1 VQAGGIRHSSKNRR
15 IWLFSANFQPLDRPI
30 PTRHVP
36 AALVGGDVSS
46 KIFDI
51 SGKRIWV
58 AGHRGM
64 VGGAVARRLGREKCE
79 ILTVDHR
86 DVDLTRQADVEH
98 WLDKNRPDAIVMA
111 AARVGGIHANSTLP
125 AEFLS
130 INLMIGTNIVSAAH
144 KAGVSRLIN
153 LGSSCMYPVGAPQPI
168 AEASLGAGPPE
179 PTNAAYAMAKLAT
192 AGMASTYRA
201 RYDVGY
207 VIVIPTNL
215 YGPGDNFDPLMS
227 HVAPALM
234 RRMIEAQDKN
244 VAEVAIWGS
253 GKPRRE
259 LMFVDDA
266 ADAIVFVLER
276 YSAAEPINIGIG
288 VDVSIRELADLTAK
302 IVSYRGRLTFDASKP
317 DGAPRRLLDNAR
329 LAALGWRSST
339 DLADGLGQMYRWYC
353 NCNNKVNAAA

>member
-1 VQAGGIRHSSKNRR
+1 VD
-15 IWLFSANFQPLDRPI
+15 P
-30 PTRHVP
+30 
-36 AALVGGDVSS
+36 

-64 VGGAVARRLGREKCE
+64 VGGAVVRRLARENCE
-79 ILTVDHR
+79 ILTVAR
-86 DVDLTRQADVEH
+86 SDVDLTRQADVER
-98 WLDKNRPDAIVMA
+98 WMEKNRPDAIVMA
-111 AARVGGIHANSTLP
+111 AARVGGIHANSTQP

-130 INLMIGTNIVSAAH
+130 INLMIGTNVVSAAH
-144 KAGVSRLIN
+144 KTGVRRLLN

-201 RYDVGY
+201 QYGVDYITG
-207 VIVIPTNL
+207 IPTTL

-234 RRMIEAQDKN
+234 RRMIEARDKN
-244 VAEVAIWGS
+244 VPEVAIWGS

-276 YSAAEPINIGIG
+276 YSAGEPINIGIG
-288 VDVSIRELADLTAK
+288 VDVSIRELAEMTAK
-302 IVSYRGRLTFDASKP
+302 VVGYRGQLVFDASKP
-317 DGAPRRLLDNAR
+317 DGAPRRLLDNSR
-329 LAALGWRSST
+329 LAGLGWRAST
-339 DLADGLGQMYRWYC
+339 DLADGLAQMYQWYC
-353 NCNNKVNAAA
+353 NNKINAAA

>member
-1 VQAGGIRHSSKNRR
+1 VD
-15 IWLFSANFQPLDRPI
+15 FQLLDRPI
-30 PTRHVP
+30 PTRHIPP
-36 AALVGGDVSS
+36 ASIGDYVDSR
-46 KIFDI
+46 IFDI

-64 VGGAVARRLGREKCE
+64 VGGAVMRRLARENCE
-79 ILTVDHR
+79 LLTASHGDL
-86 DVDLTRQADVEH
+86 DLTRQSDVERWIERH
-98 WLDKNRPDAIVMA
+98 RPDAVIMA

-130 INLMIGTNIVSAAH
+130 INLMIGANVVSAAH
-144 KAGVSRLIN
+144 KVGVKRLVN

-192 AGMASTYRA
+192 AGMASTYRSQ
-201 RYDVGY
+201 YGVDY
-207 VIVIPTNL
+207 ITVIPTNL

-234 RRMIEAQDKN
+234 RRMIEARDKG

-266 ADAIVFVLER
+266 ADAIVFLLER

-288 VDVSIRELADLTAK
+288 VDVSIRELAKLTAK
-302 IVSYRGRLTFDASKP
+302 VVGYRGTLTFDASKP
-317 DGAPRRLLDNAR
+317 DGAPRRLLDNTR
-329 LAALGWRSST
+329 LAALGWRAST
-339 DLADGLGQMYRWYC
+339 DLADGLAEMYRWYS
-353 NCNNKVNAAA
+353 NQKVSAAA

>member
-1 VQAGGIRHSSKNRR
+1 MESR
-15 IWLFSANFQPLDRPI
+15 
-30 PTRHVP
+30 
-36 AALVGGDVSS
+36 
-46 KIFDI
+46 IFDI
-51 SGKRIWV
+51 SGKRVWV

-64 VGGAVARRLGREKCE
+64 VGGAVVRRLAREKCE
-79 ILTVDHR
+79 ILTVEHR
-86 DVDLTRQADVEH
+86 EVDLTRQSAVEQ
-98 WLDKNRPDAIVMA
+98 WLDKNRTDAIVMA

-130 INLMIGTNIVSAAH
+130 INLMIGTNVVSAAH
-144 KAGVSRLIN
+144 KVGVKRLIN

-201 RYDVGY
+201 QYGVDY
-207 VIVIPTNL
+207 ITVIPTNL

-234 RRMIEAQDKN
+234 RRMIEARDKN
-244 VAEVAIWGS
+244 VPEVAIWGS

-266 ADAIVFVLER
+266 ADAIAFVLQR
-276 YSAAEPINIGIG
+276 YSAPEPINIGIG
-288 VDVSIRELADLTAK
+288 IDTSIRELAELTAK
-302 IVSYRGRLTFDASKP
+302 VVGYRGQLTFDASKP
-317 DGAPRRLLDNAR
+317 DGAPRRLLDSTR
-329 LAALGWRSST
+329 LAALGWRAST
-339 DLADGLGQMYRWYC
+339 ELADGLGQMYRWYC
-353 NCNNKVNAAA
+353 NHKVNAAA